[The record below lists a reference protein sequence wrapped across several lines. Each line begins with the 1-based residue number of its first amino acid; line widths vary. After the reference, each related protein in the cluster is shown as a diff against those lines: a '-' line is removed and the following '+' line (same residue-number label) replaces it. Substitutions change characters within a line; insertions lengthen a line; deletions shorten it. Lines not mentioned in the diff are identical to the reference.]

1 MKKGVSSWLSALLIK
16 AIGYA
21 LNKQEF
27 TYAVYMRY
35 GWNVKGIPTPCA
47 CVESQTPWIIFI
59 ASYVNW
65 VATLQ
70 WGTTHWE
77 ILEAQ
82 MESVEMFRPN
92 PHFCQSMRMT
102 MKEKSTLLTM
112 QCWILCKRTVEKLWE
127 NFRWHKDHPTYLSH
141 ILGSP

>member
-47 CVESQTPWIIFI
+47 CGV
-59 ASYVNW
+59 
-65 VATLQ
+65 
-70 WGTTHWE
+70 
-77 ILEAQ
+77 
-82 MESVEMFRPN
+82 
-92 PHFCQSMRMT
+92 
-102 MKEKSTLLTM
+102 KSL
-112 QCWILCKRTVEKLWE
+112 
-127 NFRWHKDHPTYLSH
+127 
-141 ILGSP
+141 